1 VIIEQLQNQQDKDD
15 TYFVDSVAAR
25 VMATSKHHCRS
36 SSRCLSSRPFTSYKQ
51 QASQQQ
57 QAQQQQQQAQQQQQ
71 QQQAQQQA
79 QQQQASTWE
88 WNAPG
93 GGKVR
98 EHKELSH

>member
-1 VIIEQLQNQQDKDD
+1 MIIEQLQSQQDKDD
-15 TYFVDSVAAR
+15 NYFVDSVAAR

-57 QAQQQQQQAQQQQQ
+57 QQQQ